1 MSNEQLVDF
10 IIIDPNIR
18 FGKPCIKGTRIA
30 VSDILQWLASG
41 MSMQEVLDDYPELTM
56 EHIQAALGFAARRDG
71 ISRII
76 AA

>member
-1 MSNEQLVDF
+1 MQFEH
-10 IIIDPNIR
+10 IITITPEIR
-18 FGKPCIKGTRIA
+18 FGKPCVVNTRIT

-41 MSMQEVLDDYPELTM
+41 MSKEEILDDFPELSL
-56 EHIQAALGFAARRDG
+56 ESIHAALAFAARRDD